1 MNVMQPVD
9 RIRGGVHEKER
20 HESGHKHVSGTAEY
34 IDDIPEP
41 QGTLHGYLGLSQR
54 AHAEILSIDFEAV
67 SSSEGVIGVLT
78 AADIPGE
85 NDISPAHKHDDSCST
100 ASEVEILRCLE
111 CALLFETGISDSGSD
126 GLARCPQCGLTN
138 AGAAVADAGEFV
150 LRHSSRFR

>member
-1 MNVMQPVD
+1 MNVMQPID

-67 SSSEGVIGVLT
+67 NSSEGVIGVLT

-85 NDISPAHKHDDSCST
+85 NDISPAHKHDEPIFVTDKVEFHGQPIFAVVATSRDAARRAAATWT
-100 ASEVEILRCLE
+100 AQ
-111 CALLFETGISDSGSD
+111 T
-126 GLARCPQCGLTN
+126 
-138 AGAAVADAGEFV
+138 
-150 LRHSSRFR
+150 